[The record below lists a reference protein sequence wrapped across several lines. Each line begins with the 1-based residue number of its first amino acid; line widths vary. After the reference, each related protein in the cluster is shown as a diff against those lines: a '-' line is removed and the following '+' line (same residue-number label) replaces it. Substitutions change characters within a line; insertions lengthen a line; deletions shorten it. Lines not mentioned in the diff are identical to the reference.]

1 MAIDKGKKQIILE
14 RINIIKKF
22 IIRGYP
28 LEMQNDES
36 LTSSEYAIKKKKDK
50 IAKILTT
57 KCCNIFDVG
66 IRKLDQRNIH
76 LRLYFI
82 YFIIC
87 TYKLSIE
94 ILTKQGVLQINNYFL
109 NAINVDQFLIQF
121 FYYSIIFLIDIICLG
136 CFLTF
141 KCCITKLSYLSKD
154 NNISRKNYLEVNL
167 L

>member
-14 RINIIKKF
+14 RINIIKKL
-22 IIRGYP
+22 IIRGFP

-36 LTSSEYAIKKKKDK
+36 LTSSEYAIKKKKDE
-50 IAKILTT
+50 IANILTT

-94 ILTKQGVLQINNYFL
+94 IFTKQGLLQINNYFL
-109 NAINVDQFLIQF
+109 NVINDQFFMQF

-141 KCCITKLSYLSKD
+141 KCCIAKLPYLSKD
-154 NNISRKNYLEVNL
+154 NNISRKNYIEVN
-167 L
+167 